1 MTRTRLLLRSRS
13 AVLLTALHMIVF
25 LGEYQHAAAVKLYRT
40 SNCWEILDSS
50 VLDATSDT
58 SAPSGQ
64 PAYRILN
71 KIDENVY
78 IGGNETLRRRFLVNN
93 QLEMEEIQLGTM
105 EPEGLVLTCEAV
117 SPTTKETVCWNFIR
131 IADKTSSGDLLVCGT
146 NAFSRQCYQ
155 CPQSNL
161 NMCTELSTNYTQLTV
176 VPQQNN
182 INAETAIFS
191 SNAADVDTLFGGS
204 DRKQT
209 FNRYSVDADLSTADP
224 IEFELDTVTV
234 GEGFIKDPTFIG
246 RPFEYTHDDGNE
258 YVYLIYRE
266 TALEFTLGTKV
277 YSRIAR
283 VCKNDTG
290 GTVNDMKFVTFIK
303 ARLECSVPNGDEPA
317 FEYDYIQDVVWDA
330 NNTRVYAV
338 FTNQEN
344 GPATSAL
351 CQYRMGDIMNLF
363 DNGNFQEQDEGNVN
377 VLWNEV
383 LVQRNPRPGTCG
395 AIHKTDYPPLLHKS
409 VPSYNAM
416 ERTGG
421 TQDAPPANFPKS
433 DPPILN
439 VDDVR
444 FTSLAVDLQY
454 SSPVYFVGT
463 SAGSVI
469 KFTSGVCDGINT
481 TNVVEV
487 SGLNANGPINGLE
500 LLRSADSAATFLVG
514 TSDFQASIEWPLNT
528 KCQSARNGEQ
538 CALRYPYCYFTN
550 ESECTSTK
558 VSVPQ
563 DPPTELPEDVL
574 TVLPNANV
582 SACLNDHVYWF
593 CHLDIDNPAIGST
606 SFTLQWDI
614 TESEEIKMTPISTN
628 QLVRLDVIVQSG
640 TVGSYSCTAN
650 VGGRVVTKQVE
661 LSMKTD
667 CLTRDNLCARMEEYN
682 TLKSQNEALHEM
694 YGNGNEMCSVKRQD
708 CATVDLTCPT
718 SP

>member
-1 MTRTRLLLRSRS
+1 
-13 AVLLTALHMIVF
+13 MIVF

-78 IGGNETLRRRFLVNN
+78 IGANETLRRRFLVNN
-93 QLEMEEIQLGTM
+93 KLEMEEIQLGTM

-191 SNAADVDTLFGGS
+191 SNAAGVDTLFGGS

-258 YVYLIYRE
+258 YVFLIYRE

-290 GTVNDMKFVTFIK
+290 GTVNDKKFVTFIK

-351 CQYRMGDIMNLF
+351 CQYRMEDIMNLF
-363 DNGNFQEQDEGNVN
+363 DNGNFQAQVDGDVQA
-377 VLWNEV
+377 LWNEV
-383 LVQRNPRPGTCG
+383 LMQRNPRPGTCS
-395 AIHKTDYPPLLHKS
+395 AIHTTDYPPLLHKS

-416 ERTGG
+416 ERTGE
-421 TQDAPPANFPKS
+421 TQVAPPANFSQS

-469 KFTSGVCDGINT
+469 KFTSEVCDGINTT

-500 LLRSADSAATFLVG
+500 LLKSADSAATFLVG
-514 TSDFQASIEWPLNT
+514 TSDVQASIVFPLNT
-528 KCQSARNGEQ
+528 KCQSRSAQNAEKCGF
-538 CALRYPYCYFTN
+538 RYPYCYFTN

-558 VSVPQ
+558 DSVPQ
-563 DPPTELPEDVL
+563 DPPTEFPDDVL
-574 TVLPNANV
+574 TVLPNTNV

-606 SFTLQWDI
+606 PFTLQWDI
-614 TESEEIKMTPISTN
+614 MASDLIKTTSISTN
-628 QLVRLDVIVQSG
+628 ELVQLDVIVQSG

-650 VGGRVVTKQVE
+650 VGGRVLTKQVE
-661 LSMKTD
+661 ISMRTD
-667 CLTRDNLCARMEEYN
+667 CLTCDNFRARLEEHN
-682 TLKSQNEALHEM
+682 TLKVQSEALHM
-694 YGNGNEMCSVKRQD
+694 KY
-708 CATVDLTCPT
+708 VDGTLFL
-718 SP
+718 